1 MHLNELGKKLLSNQ
15 LALQVFSLL
24 EKVKATPTTLGWYDK
39 NLQVISHAPTP
50 TKDHLSTEQASK
62 RIRKLPVTRKEDFF
76 NGKFRGGTR
85 NWQKN

>member
-1 MHLNELGKKLLSNQ
+1 LGKKLLSNQ
-15 LALQVFSLL
+15 LVLQVFSLL

-39 NLQVISHAPTP
+39 YLQVISHAPTP
-50 TKDHLSTEQASK
+50 T
-62 RIRKLPVTRKEDFF
+62 KEDFF